1 MDEWRIRLFTRITRS
16 ISIILN
22 QLLLSEQGQDL
33 TEYAFLVAMIAVI
46 VVIALVFFG
55 TEVSTFYSTLGASAA
70 SWLS

>member
-1 MDEWRIRLFTRITRS
+1 LFTRITRS